1 MTTLAPIDAYRL
13 LGQDYDASPN
23 PLLPLEQRTMTLLF
37 PPLRGARVVD
47 AAAGTG
53 RWAAYCQAQGAHTVA
68 VDFCLEMLASAPRP
82 VVLADAN
89 RLPLPDDFANVT
101 ICAFALGYAPGCLP
115 ELARVTRKGGAVLV
129 SDVHPDAI
137 RSGWTRTFRHSTGAI
152 SVAHHPY
159 ALGDLVAPELG
170 LDFLIERR
178 FGAPERAVFEKAGKL
193 AAFEEAAR
201 QPAIFVARWTKV

>member
-1 MTTLAPIDAYRL
+1 VTTLAPIDAYRL
-13 LGQDYDASPN
+13 LAQNYDASPN

-37 PPLRGARVVD
+37 PPLRGARVID

-53 RWAAYCQAQGAHTVA
+53 LWASHCQTEGAQTIAA
-68 VDFCLEMLASAPRP
+68 DFCIEMLASAPRP
-82 VVLADAN
+82 AVLADAN
-89 RLPLPDDFANVT
+89 RLPLPGDFADVT

-115 ELARVTRKGGAVLV
+115 ELARVTRKGAAVLV

-137 RSGWTRTFRHSTGAI
+137 RSGWTRTFRHPTGAI

-159 ALGDLVAPELG
+159 ALGDLVAPGLR

-178 FGAPERAVFEKAGKL
+178 FGELERAVFEKAGKL
-193 AAFEEAAR
+193 AAFEEATR
-201 QPAIFVARWTKV
+201 HPAIFVARWTKV